1 MTKSSNVK
9 QRILSLLLTFA
20 LVISVMP
27 TKSMTANAATPSEAR
42 VIEVESKNFVTYS
55 NNVVAYYKCENYLY
69 KVVFSN
75 MKNTSGVRI
84 HRTGNLSTA
93 SIGLLQSKIK

>member
-1 MTKSSNVK
+1 MKK
-9 QRILSLLLTFA
+9 RICSMLLTFA

-27 TKSMTANAATPSEAR
+27 TKSMTANAATLSEAR
-42 VIEVESKNFVTYS
+42 VIEVGSKNYVTYS

-84 HRTGNLSTA
+84 NRANNLSTA
-93 SIGLLQSKIK
+93 SIGLS